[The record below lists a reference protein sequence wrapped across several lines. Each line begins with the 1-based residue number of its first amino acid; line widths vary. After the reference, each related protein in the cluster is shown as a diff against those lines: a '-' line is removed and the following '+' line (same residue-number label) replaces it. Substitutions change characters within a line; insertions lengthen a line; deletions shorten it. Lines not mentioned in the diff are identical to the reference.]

1 MDMQQQQWQ
10 PQQLQTHPPPT
21 VIFPGQKYHTTCGV
35 VIAKAYWD
43 CAPPP
48 VSGQEPKQLGDLDPK
63 PQNQPSGGTNLETL
77 DVETRR
83 AIDRK
88 RKAAL
93 AKEDARRVTAMLKVP
108 ICERGTEE
116 EIMFA
121 ISDVIGHPKTWKQYL
136 ADIFWSQHWGNDGL
150 MKIVCFLAYNGLPYH
165 LMQQWVAV
173 RGVACEQRKLGINWE
188 NTMQGKCKRGAFT
201 WDLIAKDY
209 CLLDTGEPTT
219 IPESKRSKQSP
230 D

>member
-63 PQNQPSGGTNLETL
+63 PQNQPSGCSGGTNLETL
-77 DVETRR
+77 DVETRVVVANAYR
-83 AIDRK
+83 NLVPPQPQAQPQLESTPKAQPNAQVLSVGAQQAINRK

-93 AKEDARRVTAMLKVP
+93 ERVENKRVATMLKAPV
-108 ICERGTEE
+108 CRRKTEGE
-116 EIMFA
+116 VLFA
-121 ISDVIGHPKTWKQYL
+121 ISEMIGCPETWP
-136 ADIFWSQHWGNDGL
+136 AGIRDIF
-150 MKIVCFLAYNGLPYH
+150 FL
-165 LMQQWVAV
+165 
-173 RGVACEQRKLGINWE
+173 RKLNRTNRLNIITFTLGNWMAYHHMPCT
-188 NTMQGKCKRGAFT
+188 NGQ
-201 WDLIAKDY
+201 
-209 CLLDTGEPTT
+209 P
-219 IPESKRSKQSP
+219 
-230 D
+230 